1 MKSFFISFCLVL
13 VFSASMAQNGTIRG
27 TVIDD
32 ETGETIIGANVA
44 VLEPLT
50 GTSTDLDGKFSISI
64 APGTY
69 KLRVSFIS
77 YQNITIDNVEVKA
90 GEVTS
95 IGTVRMMT
103 GSLELD
109 EVVVSATATRRSE
122 AALNTMKKKSATM
135 MDGISAQKMAITGD
149 GTAVEA
155 AKRVTGVTIE
165 GGKYVYVRGLG
176 DRYSKVMLNQ
186 VDIPGLDPDKNSL
199 QMDIFPTNL
208 IDNIVVS
215 KNFTADLPADFTG
228 GLVNVETK
236 AFPEEKIMT
245 ASVGI
250 SYNPNMHFNE
260 DYLTYDGGNTDW
272 LGLDDGSRDLPESAR
287 SENIP
292 SIFQDPDEEVNQFIK
307 SFNPTLDAYKET
319 SFMDYSASFTVGNQI
334 DLNKN
339 KDNPKR
345 NPKLGYIFSL
355 SYKNQQRFYDDLK
368 FGEYLKPSSTAESEL
383 VYAYRQDGAQ
393 GTQNNLLG
401 MLGGLA
407 YKTKNS
413 KYRATVLFIQNGEK
427 QATEM
432 YLDEN
437 TNAGIGSSGFKG
449 FGDFLSYNERR
460 LINTL
465 LDGTH
470 VFQGGDWEVDWRVSP
485 TISTANDPDI
495 RKTAFTYAVDTSFQ
509 AGNAGNPVRLWR
521 ELDEQTLSS
530 RVDVTKKHNLL
541 NNDAK
546 LKFGFMET
554 YKNRNY
560 TILDYNIQFVGGQ
573 SWNTYNP
580 DEVLDPQ
587 NIFPNRPN
595 GSYFSS
601 SFQTPN
607 PNEYEANSNNFA
619 AYVSEE
625 FHLSPTLKSILG
637 VRMESFQLR
646 HTGRDITGA
655 QTNGVQGN
663 VLDNEKVLDGLD
675 FFPSVN
681 LIYSIAEEQ
690 NLRFGFSRTIARPSF
705 KELSFAQIIDPISD
719 RTFNG
724 ALFEFP
730 GEWDG
735 NLQSTYISNL
745 DLRWEKFMPLG
756 QIYSVSFFYK
766 SFEDPIELV
775 RLPANI
781 NSFEYQPRNVGRGQ
795 LFGVELEATKSLDF
809 ISEKIKNYSFSG
821 NFTFVESQIDMSD
834 IEESSR
840 ERFKRDGETIDDTR
854 EMAGQAPYVIN
865 LGVTYNNYDRGI
877 RAGLFYNVKG
887 PTLFIVGTAAVP
899 DIYQQP
905 FHNLNFGFSKQLG
918 EKQMTTIDLNVDNIL
933 GDVRESF
940 FESYQADPRVFTQF
954 SPGTTVSVGVSHKF

>member
-1 MKSFFISFCLVL
+1 MKKLFAIILIISSYQ
-13 VFSASMAQNGTIRG
+13 VFAQNGTIRG
-27 TVIDD
+27 TIID
-32 ETGETIIGANVA
+32 ESNGETIIGANVA
-44 VLEPLT
+44 ILNPLQ
-50 GTSTDLDGKFSISI
+50 GTSTDLDGQFSLSV

-69 KLRVSFIS
+69 KVQVSFIS
-77 YQNITIDNVEVKA
+77 YQNVVIDQVVVNS

-95 IGTVRMMT
+95 LGTIRMSS

-109 EVVVSATATRRSE
+109 EVVVTATATRRSE

-135 MDGISAQKMAITGD
+135 MDGISAQKMALTGD

-186 VDIPGLDPDKNSL
+186 MDIPGLDPDKNSL

-236 AFPEEKIMT
+236 AFPEEKIVT

-250 SYNPNMHFNE
+250 SFNPSMHLND
-260 DYLTYDGGNTDW
+260 DYLTYQGGETDW
-272 LGLDDGSRDLPESAR
+272 LGFDDGSRELPALAR
-287 SENIP
+287 SENMP
-292 SIFQDPDEEVNQFIK
+292 SIYQSPDAEVNKFIQ
-307 SFNPTLDAYKET
+307 SFNPELDAYKET
-319 SFMDYSASFTVGNQI
+319 SFLDYSASFSIGDQI
-334 DLNKN
+334 DLNKS
-339 KDNPKR
+339 KESTKR
-345 NPKLGYIFSL
+345 SPKLGYIFSL
-355 SYKNQQRFYDDLK
+355 SYKNEQKYYDDLA
-368 FGEYLKPSSTAESEL
+368 FGEYLKPSNTADNEMI
-383 VYAYRQDGAQ
+383 YAYRQRGEQ
-393 GTQNNLLG
+393 GSQTNLIG
-401 MLGGLA
+401 MMGGLA
-407 YKTKNS
+407 YKTKVS
-413 KYRATVLFIQNGEK
+413 KLRATILMIQVGEK

-437 TNAGIGSSGFKG
+437 SDAGIGSSGFEG

-460 LINTL
+460 LTNFL

-470 VFQGGDWEVDWRVSP
+470 VFDGGKWEIDWRVSP
-485 TISTANDPDI
+485 TISIADDPDI
-495 RKTAFTYAVDTSFQ
+495 RKTAFTYAIDTSFQ
-509 AGNAGNPVRLWR
+509 TGNAGNPVRIWR
-521 ELDEQTLSS
+521 ELDEQTLSA
-530 RVDVTKKHNLL
+530 RVDVTRKHKLF
-541 NNDAK
+541 DSEAK
-546 LKFGFMET
+546 LKFGLMET
-554 YKNRNY
+554 YKNRDY
-560 TILDYNIQFVGGQ
+560 AILDYNIQFATGQ
-573 SWNTYNP
+573 NWVNYNP
-580 DEVLDPQ
+580 NEVLDPK

-595 GSYFSS
+595 SAYFTS

-625 FHLSPTLKSILG
+625 FQLSSTLKSILG

-646 HTGRDITGA
+646 HTGRDIRGA
-655 QTNGVQGN
+655 QTNGIQGN
-663 VLDNEKVLDGLD
+663 VLDNDVVLDGLD

-681 LIYSIAEEQ
+681 LIYSLAEEQ
-690 NLRFGFSRTIARPSF
+690 NLRFGFSRTVARPSF

-735 NLQSTYISNL
+735 NLKSTYISNF
-745 DLRWEKFMPLG
+745 DIRWEKFLERG
-756 QIYSVSFFYK
+756 QIYSVSLFYK

-781 NSFEYQPRNVGRGQ
+781 NSFEYQPRNVGKGQ
-795 LFGVELEATKSLDF
+795 LFGIELEATKSLDF
-809 ISEKIKNYSFSG
+809 ISEKVKDFSFSG
-821 NFTFVESQIDMSD
+821 NFTFVESQIDMSEVEKD
-834 IEESSR
+834 SR
-840 ERFKRDGETIDDTR
+840 ENFKRDGETIDDTR

-865 LGVTYNNYDRGI
+865 LGITYNNLDKGI

-887 PTLFIVGTAAVP
+887 PTLTIVGTAAVP

-905 FHNLNFGFSKQLG
+905 FHNLNLGASKSLG
-918 EKQMTTIDLNVDNIL
+918 EKGKTTIDLNVDNIL

-940 FESYQADPRVFTQF
+940 FESYQADPRVFSQF
-954 SPGTTVSVGVSHKF
+954 SPGTSISLGVSHKF